1 MHKIFTTKVTQDPV
15 DDSKIQTGH
24 ITSKLYVNNFLHRH
38 VSSNGKLPLSDNSA
52 SQDLSESLTSLLA
65 TFLMAFLTPF
75 PTLVSKGKQE
85 LPLIIT
91 ETKAV
96 HSY

>member
-52 SQDLSESLTSLLA
+52 SQDLSESLTSLQA

-91 ETKAV
+91 EAKAV